1 MWWRWKRYP
10 GRGPWSD
17 LPPWER
23 PGWMFRGRGGGKGW
37 CWWYISQYPDM
48 IPPEY
53 PPAGYPLSKEEEI
66 RMLEEEA
73 KLLEEELERIRKRI
87 KELKGEK

>member
-10 GRGPWSD
+10 GFGPWSH

-23 PGWMFRGRGGGKGW
+23 PGWKFGRGRGW
-37 CWWYISQYPDM
+37 CWWLFTNMPELEQYP
-48 IPPEY
+48 EQY
-53 PPAGYPLSKEEEI
+53 PISKEEEL

-73 KLLEEELERIRKRI
+73 RFLEEELKRIRKRI
-87 KELKGEK
+87 EEFRRED

>member
-10 GRGPWSD
+10 GFGPWSD

-23 PGWMFRGRGGGKGW
+23 PGWKFGRDRGRGW
-37 CWWYISQYPDM
+37 CWWYLSAYEHPDVPTYPV
-48 IPPEY
+48 
-53 PPAGYPLSKEEEI
+53 SKEEEI

-73 KLLEEELERIRKRI
+73 RFLEEELERIRKRLR
-87 KELKGEK
+87 ELKGEK